1 MKIDMNVLSRAIVG
15 VVVASAAVAIGQMWF
30 DLFSEA
36 VFIKL
41 LATFVILGLA
51 AAFVAAV
58 KQDISEE
65 KKLKDD
71 KYLD

>member
-15 VVVASAAVAIGQMWF
+15 VVVASAAVAIIQMWF
-30 DLFSEA
+30 DLFSDA